1 MEKTRS
7 KLYSKEVKKMRKA
20 LITMFVALLSLVL
33 VYGYADAQVAG
44 QCSGCH
50 TMHNSQNG
58 TDMAKDFD
66 GVATATANKNL
77 TVSSCLGCHN
87 GVASGAPD
95 IFQAYVSSSAAVDAG
110 TYGTA
115 GGSFLDTVFNDD
127 ARGHNVQDLKTVY
140 PSGPGDEGM
149 TSTPG
154 NSGSNITLTP
164 TELTC
169 AGAKGCHGDHDA
181 GKTTSEDGI
190 KGFHH
195 AAAPGFRFLQLA
207 DDTKITG
214 KGSADWEQGGADA
227 TNHNVYSASDTGSI
241 SELCAECHG
250 QFHGTGNTGTGSPWI
265 RHPTENDLPS
275 AWDSVG
281 NGIKVEYNRNPFAFD
296 PDDWS
301 LVLTTSAYDYD
312 DGGVAQVACISC
324 HRAHASDVDDLLR
337 FKYTDMTAGGSK
349 EFGCLGCHSGQR

>member
-1 MEKTRS
+1 
-7 KLYSKEVKKMRKA
+7 
-20 LITMFVALLSLVL
+20 MFVALLSLVL
-33 VYGYADAQVAG
+33 VYGYADAIVSG

-50 TMHNSQNG
+50 TMHNSQDG
-58 TDMAKDFD
+58 TSMAKDF
-66 GVATATANKNL
+66 GGALTSTSNKNL
-77 TVSSCLGCHN
+77 TVSTCLGCHN

-95 IFQAYVSSSAAVDAG
+95 IFQAYVSSSTAVDGG

-115 GGSFLDTVFNDD
+115 GGSFLDSVFNDD

-140 PSGPGDEGM
+140 PGGPGDEGM

-181 GKTTSEDGI
+181 AKTTSEEGI

-195 AAAPGFRFLQLA
+195 AAAPGFRFLQLSPTA
-207 DDTKITG
+207 SDAPVAG
-214 KGSADWEQGGADA
+214 KGSDDWEVGGADA
-227 TNHNVYSASDTGSI
+227 TNHNVYSSGTSAGVASI
-241 SELCAECHG
+241 SALCAECHG
-250 QFHGTGNTGTGSPWI
+250 QFHGTANTQSGSIWI

-296 PDDWS
+296 PDDWRRRS
-301 LVLTTSAYDYD
+301 
-312 DGGVAQVACISC
+312 GGLCFMPQGACIRRGRSSEIQV
-324 HRAHASDVDDLLR
+324 HRHDR
-337 FKYTDMTAGGSK
+337 RRR
-349 EFGCLGCHSGQR
+349 E